1 MSFGSHAFRCL
12 ELPRAKSGYLVGEPA
27 WRDYVEVPCGKGE
40 ASDSMKRKKEGEREG
55 GLAVSDSQ
63 LSPDVQSPSPC
74 PPGSEPSDHSS
85 PAEALDDYS
94 LAGITRNR
102 KTSQLSL

>member
-1 MSFGSHAFRCL
+1 MRSLATLL
-12 ELPRAKSGYLVGEPA
+12 ESLHGETM
-27 WRDYVEVPCGKGE
+27 WRYHVEREKPQ
-40 ASDSMKRKKEGEREG
+40 DSMKRKKEGEREG

-63 LSPDVQSPSPC
+63 LSPDVQSP
-74 PPGSEPSDHSS
+74 PPRPHGSEPSDHSS

-102 KTSQLSL
+102 KTSQLSLKNHER